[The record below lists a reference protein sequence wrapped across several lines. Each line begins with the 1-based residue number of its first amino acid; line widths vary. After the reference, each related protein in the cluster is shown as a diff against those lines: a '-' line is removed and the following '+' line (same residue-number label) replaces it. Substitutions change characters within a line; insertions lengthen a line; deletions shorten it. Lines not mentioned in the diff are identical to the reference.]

1 MFLQDDLRSYKY
13 YIRPGVTDARKNWGG
28 LSELVQ
34 EEMNGNLFEK
44 SMFLFCNGNRKV
56 LKILLWDN
64 GYWVLQKR
72 LVKGTFCWP
81 DTEDDVELI
90 TVDDVVR
97 LISGEDI
104 FRRIPEVKELVS

>member
-1 MFLQDDLRSYKY
+1 MFLTDDLHTYNY

-34 EEMNGNLFEK
+34 EVMKKELFSK
-44 SMFLFCNGNRKV
+44 SMFLFCNKSRKV
-56 LKILLWDN
+56 LKIILWDN

-81 DTEDDVELI
+81 QTEEEVRQI
-90 TVDDVVR
+90 TVDDVIR
-97 LISGEDI
+97 LISGEDV
-104 FRRIPEVKELVS
+104 FRRIPDVTALIS